1 MLTIRIAHMRDEH
14 VSAVAVNLAARI
26 QRHPA
31 TSVIAGTVLIGTG
44 TADFL
49 RPQDAIP
56 RVIVPL
62 IAAQRL
68 TALGRAQLHQCQAVV
83 VENADEASVAQ
94 NWMGAGALLVVAT
107 DTGSERGPF
116 LRGATARDT
125 AAAWGVVRGHSSL
138 NDVLTASGVGENTS
152 AEPADALVAA
162 IIEAVVASTSPVQ
175 G

>member
-1 MLTIRIAHMRDEH
+1 MRDEH
-14 VSAVAVNLAARI
+14 AAAVAADLAARV
-26 QRHPA
+26 RCHPA
-31 TSVIAGTVLIGTG
+31 TSAIHGTVLIGTG

-49 RPQDAIP
+49 RPQDATP

-62 IAAQRL
+62 PSAQRP
-68 TALGRAQLHQCQAVV
+68 TALGRAQIHQCQAVV
-83 VENADEASVAQ
+83 VADVDEASAMN
-94 NWMGAGALLVVAT
+94 NWAGAGSLLLVAT

-138 NDVLTASGVGENTS
+138 NDVLTASGVGENTP